1 MPAWTAGTGEVA
13 IEIGERGAREMALP
27 VLLPSGRSFRRPA
40 QIDEPGF
47 RMGLHPPWI
56 HEEGN
61 VRHVRILH
69 RAGPASDRSVN
80 PSIAAKVVWG
90 TEREP
95 MPEVERLLVVDD
107 EAPILHALQRTFEA
121 AGYEVIACA
130 DPAEALD
137 RLREKPF
144 QVLSADYMMPGMTGA
159 EFLAQAKALQP
170 ETIRILLTA
179 AHDFSAA
186 VDAVNNGEIFRI
198 LAKPW
203 NRVELLGT
211 VRQAFDTYSLREKN
225 RQLTAIVQSQ
235 NAELA
240 ALNKGLER
248 LVEERTTNLL
258 DGMVAVLDYRDTETQ
273 WHSRR
278 VSRFTRRIAEQLGI
292 QDANELRTIEM
303 GALLHDIGKI
313 GVRDAVLLKPG
324 PLDQDEWHEMREH
337 PHLGWALLQRIEF
350 LRDASVIVL
359 QHQERYDGRGY
370 PTGLKGEQIVLGARL
385 FAVADT
391 YDAITNDRPYRKAQP
406 HAAALTEMQRVAGT
420 QLDPQGVQA
429 FCSIPEEEWLRI
441 RHEVEKISLL
451 EQEWGWTPPK
461 RVFEQILEAASKQ
474 KQPISQPPVVAVPDV
489 KLA

>member
-1 MPAWTAGTGEVA
+1 MP
-13 IEIGERGAREMALP
+13 
-27 VLLPSGRSFRRPA
+27 
-40 QIDEPGF
+40 D
-47 RMGLHPPWI
+47 
-56 HEEGN
+56 
-61 VRHVRILH
+61 
-69 RAGPASDRSVN
+69 
-80 PSIAAKVVWG
+80 
-90 TEREP
+90 
-95 MPEVERLLVVDD
+95 VERLLVVDD

-121 AGYEVIACA
+121 AGYEVTACA

-137 RLREKPF
+137 RLREKPY

-159 EFLAQAKALQP
+159 EFLAQAKTLQP

-211 VRQAFDTYSLREKN
+211 VRQAFDTYALRERN

-240 ALNKGLER
+240 QLNKGLEA
-248 LVEERTTNLL
+248 LVEQRTTNLL

-278 VSRFTRRIAEQLGI
+278 VARFTKRIAEQLGVKDGH
-292 QDANELRTIEM
+292 QLRTIEM
-303 GALLHDIGKI
+303 GSLLHDIGKI

-324 PLDQDEWHEMREH
+324 PLDTDEWNEMREH
-337 PHLGWALLQRIEF
+337 PRLGWALLQRIEF
-350 LRDASVIVL
+350 LRDASAIVL

-370 PTGLKGEQIVLGARL
+370 PAGLKAEEIVLGARL

-391 YDAITNDRPYRKAQP
+391 YDAITSDRPYRKAQG
-406 HAAALTEMQRVAGT
+406 HEAAVAEMKRVAGS
-420 QLDPQGVQA
+420 QLDPQGVAA
-429 FCSIPEEEWLRI
+429 FCSVAEAEWMAI
-441 RHEVEKISLL
+441 REDVEKISLL
-451 EQEWGWTPPK
+451 EKEWGWTPPK
-461 RVFEQILEAASKQ
+461 RVFDQIREAASRQ
-474 KQPISQPPVVAVPDV
+474 KQPISQPPKPENAATAPAET
-489 KLA
+489 KP

>member
-1 MPAWTAGTGEVA
+1 M
-13 IEIGERGAREMALP
+13 
-27 VLLPSGRSFRRPA
+27 S
-40 QIDEPGF
+40 
-47 RMGLHPPWI
+47 
-56 HEEGN
+56 
-61 VRHVRILH
+61 
-69 RAGPASDRSVN
+69 
-80 PSIAAKVVWG
+80 
-90 TEREP
+90 
-95 MPEVERLLVVDD
+95 EVERLLVVDD

-121 AGYEVIACA
+121 AGYQVTACA

-137 RLREKPF
+137 RLREKPY

-170 ETIRILLTA
+170 ETIRILVTA

-186 VDAVNNGEIFRI
+186 VDAINNGEIFRI

-211 VRQAFDTYSLREKN
+211 VRQAFDTYALREKN

-240 ALNKGLER
+240 MLNKGLER

-278 VSRFTRRIAEQLGI
+278 VSRFTRRIAEQLGVK
-292 QDANELRTIEM
+292 DPLELRTIEM

-324 PLDQDEWHEMREH
+324 PLDQDEWTEMREH
-337 PHLGWALLQRIEF
+337 PRLGWALLQRIEF

-359 QHQERYDGRGY
+359 QHQERYDGGGY
-370 PTGLKGEQIVLGARL
+370 PAGLKAEQIVLGARL

-391 YDAITNDRPYRKAQP
+391 YDAITSDRPYRKAQS
-406 HAAALTEMQRVAGT
+406 HDQAITEMQRVAGT
-420 QLDPQGVQA
+420 QLDPRGVAA
-429 FCSIPEEEWLRI
+429 FCGLPEAEWQAI
-441 RHEVEKISLL
+441 RRDVEKISLL

-461 RVFEQILEAASKQ
+461 RIFEQIREIASRQ
-474 KQPISQPPVVAVPDV
+474 KQPISDPPPHVSGS
-489 KLA
+489 

>member
-1 MPAWTAGTGEVA
+1 MN
-13 IEIGERGAREMALP
+13 EI
-27 VLLPSGRSFRRPA
+27 
-40 QIDEPGF
+40 
-47 RMGLHPPWI
+47 
-56 HEEGN
+56 
-61 VRHVRILH
+61 
-69 RAGPASDRSVN
+69 
-80 PSIAAKVVWG
+80 
-90 TEREP
+90 
-95 MPEVERLLVVDD
+95 ERLLVVDD

-121 AGYEVIACA
+121 AGYQVTACA

-137 RLREKPF
+137 RLREKPY

-186 VDAVNNGEIFRI
+186 VDAINNGEIFRI

-211 VRQAFDTYSLREKN
+211 VRQAFDTYALREKN

-258 DGMVAVLDYRDTETQ
+258 DGMVAVLDHRDTETQ

-292 QDANELRTIEM
+292 RDAYELRTIEM

-324 PLDQDEWHEMREH
+324 PLDQEEWVEMREH
-337 PHLGWALLQRIEF
+337 PRLGWALLQRIEF
-350 LRDASVIVL
+350 LREASEIVL
-359 QHQERYDGRGY
+359 QHQERYDGSGY
-370 PTGLKGEQIVLGARL
+370 PAGLRGEAIVLGARL

-391 YDAITNDRPYRKAQP
+391 YDAITSDRPYRRAQP
-406 HAAALTEMQRVAGT
+406 HAAAAAEIQRVSGT
-420 QLDPQGVQA
+420 QLDSRVVEA
-429 FCSIPEEEWLRI
+429 FCSISEADWLHI
-441 RHEVEKISLL
+441 RAEVEQISLL
-451 EQEWGWTPPK
+451 EAQWGWTPPK
-461 RVFEQILEAASKQ
+461 RVFDLIHDAAQKQ
-474 KQPISQPPVVAVPDV
+474 KARNDPPPPID
-489 KLA
+489 LAAIKA

>member
-1 MPAWTAGTGEVA
+1 M
-13 IEIGERGAREMALP
+13 
-27 VLLPSGRSFRRPA
+27 
-40 QIDEPGF
+40 D
-47 RMGLHPPWI
+47 
-56 HEEGN
+56 
-61 VRHVRILH
+61 
-69 RAGPASDRSVN
+69 
-80 PSIAAKVVWG
+80 
-90 TEREP
+90 
-95 MPEVERLLVVDD
+95 EVERLLVVDD

-121 AGYEVIACA
+121 VGYQVTACA
-130 DPAEALD
+130 DPAEALE
-137 RLREKPF
+137 RLREKPY
-144 QVLSADYMMPGMTGA
+144 QVLSADYMMPGMSGA
-159 EFLAQAKALQP
+159 EFLSRAKSLQP

-211 VRQAFDTYSLREKN
+211 VRQAFDTYALRERN

-240 ALNKGLER
+240 ALNKGLEA
-248 LVEERTTNLL
+248 LVEQRTTNLL

-278 VSRFTRRIAEQLGI
+278 VSHFTKRIAEQLGVK
-292 QDANELRTIEM
+292 DAHTLRTIEM

-324 PLDQDEWHEMREH
+324 PLDQDEWTEMREH
-337 PHLGWALLQRIEF
+337 PRLGWALLQRIEF

-359 QHQERYDGRGY
+359 QHQERYDGKGY
-370 PTGLKGEQIVLGARL
+370 PAGLSGEQIVLGARL

-391 YDAITNDRPYRKAQP
+391 YDAITSDRPYRKAQP
-406 HAAALTEMQRVAGT
+406 HDAAVAEMKRVAGT
-420 QLDPQGVQA
+420 QLDPRGVEA
-429 FCSIPEEEWLRI
+429 FCALAESEWQAI
-441 RHEVEKISLL
+441 RTDVEKISLL

-461 RVFEQILEAASKQ
+461 RVFDQIREVALRQ
-474 KQPISQPPVVAVPDV
+474 KQPTSEPPVAE
-489 KLA
+489 KA